1 MTSTRRTL
9 LTAVFGGGLA
19 AGLAACGGN
28 SDNNP
33 LDSGSAAPDTGAATS
48 AGGSA
53 SGSGGM
59 GSGPIIVGSA
69 NFPESALLAQ
79 IYADALSAKGVT
91 TSTKLNI
98 GSRELYLGALKDG
111 SIDLIPEYTGNLARY
126 FDKQA
131 DISTS
136 DSALAALK
144 KAVPSDLTVLDPSAA
159 QDSDSICVT
168 QATAQKYSLTS
179 IADLSGH
186 AKDMVIGGP
195 PEFKTRIDG
204 LPGLKRVY
212 GLTFKDFKP
221 LDAAGSLTV
230 TALKNG
236 QVQAANLFTTDP
248 QVKANNFVA
257 LEDPKHLFGAQ
268 NVIPLIRKD
277 KVNDT
282 VSSTLNAV
290 SAKLDTKTLL
300 SLVSKVVID
309 KQDAATVSKQFLSDA
324 GLS

>member
-19 AGLAACGGN
+19 VGLGACGSN
-28 SDNNP
+28 SNSNP
-33 LDSGSAAPDTGAATS
+33 LDSGSAAPATS
-48 AGGSA
+48 GSA
-53 SGSGGM
+53 SASGGS

-79 IYADALSAKGVT
+79 IYADALSAKGVSA
-91 TSTKLNI
+91 STKLNI
-98 GSRELYLGALKDG
+98 GSREIYLGALKDG

-126 FDKQA
+126 YDKQA
-131 DISTS
+131 DISTA
-136 DSALAALK
+136 DKALAALK
-144 KAVPSDLTVLDPSAA
+144 KAVPSDFTVLQPSAA

-168 QATAQKYSLTS
+168 SATAQKYNLTS
-179 IADLSGH
+179 IADIDGH
-186 AKDMVIGGP
+186 AKDMIIGGP
-195 PEFKTRIDG
+195 PEFKQRIDG

-221 LDAAGSLTV
+221 LDAAGALTV

-257 LEDPKHLFGAQ
+257 LQDPKHLFGAQ

-277 KVNDT
+277 KASDT
-282 VSSTLNAV
+282 VSSALDAV
-290 SAKLDTKTLL
+290 SAKLDTATLL
-300 SLVSKVVID
+300 SLVSKVVLD
-309 KQDAATVSKQFLSDA
+309 KQDPTAVSKQFLSSA